1 MPRNLPPLNA
11 LRAFEAAARH
21 GSFTRAAEELCV
33 TQGAVSQQVK
43 SLELDLAAKLFHRA
57 PGGLELTESG
67 RDYLGTVRD
76 ALDRIALGTERLR
89 QRQGSGMLTVSVSP
103 DFAAKFLVH
112 RLGRFSHEHPEIS
125 LRISADMHHVDFA
138 RENVDMAVRH
148 GDGNWP
154 GLEAARLCAE
164 HLFAVCSPGLA
175 SASEARLE
183 PAGLL
188 NLPLLHH
195 DRREIWAEWFEAAGV
210 PSVDLSRGPVMN
222 RAAMLIDAAVNGQG
236 VALACTT
243 LAAAD
248 IRGGRLVRPVAFS
261 MPLRN
266 SYWIASPRSS
276 AMQPKIKLFRDWLIA
291 EAHEDLRRLNV
302 LEASRAISPPPLPPD
317 IRSVAPVSP

>member
-1 MPRNLPPLNA
+1 MPRDLPPLNA

-43 SLELDLAAKLFHRA
+43 ALELDLSAKLFHRA

-67 RDYLGTVRD
+67 RDYLGVVRD
-76 ALDRIALGTERLR
+76 ALDRLALGTERLR
-89 QRQGSGMLTVSVSP
+89 QRQGSGALTVSVSP

-154 GLEAARLCAE
+154 GLEAAQLCAE

-175 SASEARLE
+175 CAHETRLE
-183 PAGLL
+183 PADLL
-188 NLPLLHH
+188 KLPLLHH
-195 DRREIWAEWFEAAGV
+195 EDRQIWAEWFEAAGV
-210 PSVDLSRGPVMN
+210 PGMDLSRGPVMN

-236 VALACTT
+236 VALTCTT

-248 IRGGRLVRPVAFS
+248 IRGGRLVRPVAFA
-261 MPLRN
+261 MPLTK
-266 SYWIASPRSS
+266 SYWIVCPKSS
-276 AMQPKIKLFRDWLIA
+276 ASQPKIKMFRDWLIA
-291 EAHEDLRRLNV
+291 EAQE
-302 LEASRAISPPPLPPD
+302 D
-317 IRSVAPVSP
+317 IRLLSVPA